1 MNLVDKN
8 IISMANIF
16 RMADLKQKSHE
27 VITLSSICESVFN
40 ITYVLTVYFLMHV
53 A

>member
-8 IISMANIF
+8 KISMANIF
-16 RMADLKQKSHE
+16 RMADLKKKSHK
-27 VITLSSICESVFN
+27 VVTLSGICESVFK